1 VVKLFLVAAL
11 LRYVVTVAEKLNTYE
26 NVVSFIPQI
35 WHTPFKHQ
43 RRAKPQTNETEV

>member
-35 WHTPFKHQ
+35 LVYSLQTP
-43 RRAKPQTNETEV
+43 AKGEASDQ